1 MINPLLK
8 LTYRELE
15 VFSLLLKY
23 DLDINMNLRKPMS
36 PTELRRQ
43 IMSETC
49 VNKNNLSKYINVFTE
64 KKLVFKDMDT
74 GMLKVNEVLLPI
86 LNDNL
91 VEINYIL
98 TVE

>member
-1 MINPLLK
+1 
-8 LTYRELE
+8 
-15 VFSLLLKY
+15 
-23 DLDINMNLRKPMS
+23 MS